1 MCGRIGN
8 RCIWRVREDDILQPR
23 RPIPATTP
31 AERNPDFEG
40 INPEFVSGTGPEVSF
55 KRSKNSDNF
64 WI

>member
-1 MCGRIGN
+1 MIYDN
-8 RCIWRVREDDILQPR
+8 REDQFFTLAI
-23 RPIPATTP
+23 

-55 KRSKNSDNF
+55 KRSKNPDNF